1 MRTIINWVRG
11 RPAGLKRQTESAMLG
26 TMPWH
31 EHIHAD
37 PKVAAGKPVV
47 RGTRLAVDFLLDLF
61 AKGWTREA
69 VLEAYPQL
77 TPEALQ
83 AVFAFAAE
91 VLPDDRVYAARRAA
105 E

>member
-1 MRTIINWVRG
+1 
-11 RPAGLKRQTESAMLG
+11 MLG
-26 TMPWH
+26 TMNWH

-61 AKGWTREA
+61 AKGWTREE
-69 VLEAYPQL
+69 VLEAYPHL

-91 VLPDDRVYAARRAA
+91 VLHDDRIYAARRAA
-105 E
+105 G